1 MKRANNILIAI
12 IIFLTIVIIGLVTLL
27 MLTLLN
33 IKEKPYE
40 KEEPVDI
47 TVNSNVMSFLDTTIS
62 KSGDSYYNILEANDK
77 IDEDVFYYIIQY
89 LYDNNIYTKSN
100 DEYSFKQSDIIEYAK
115 KYALK
120 DNFDYI
126 SINPNFRY
134 DDITKTFITK
144 LQPISPK
151 AYILKSVDIYE
162 KTETTASVIL
172 EIEGSYDETGIR
184 IWEKYN
190 IVVDTKEYKI
200 ISINKI
206 K

>member
-27 MLTLLN
+27 ILTLLN